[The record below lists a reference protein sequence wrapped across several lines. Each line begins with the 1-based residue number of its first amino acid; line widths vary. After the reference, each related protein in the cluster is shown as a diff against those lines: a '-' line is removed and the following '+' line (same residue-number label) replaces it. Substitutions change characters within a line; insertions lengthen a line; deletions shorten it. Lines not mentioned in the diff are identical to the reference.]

1 MVGRLEWVQGLR
13 ALAVLLVL
21 FSHLFRIEEKYAMQ
35 AVLPDFVLAGVSGVD
50 LFFVIS
56 GFIMVVV
63 TEKSREGLRQ
73 AAQFIYRR
81 LLRIY
86 PVYWFYTSLVL
97 LIYLLKPAMV
107 NSGVPSSIWGSYL
120 LWPTGDPFLVAV
132 GWTLSHEIYFYL
144 VFMGLF
150 FLPRIWMVPALLG
163 WGLLVLLAG
172 ACYEVSSPWLQLI
185 LSPMT
190 FEFIAGALLAIG
202 CMRTLPRVSLRFS
215 LVVMAL
221 SILTIFGLGSA
232 YLATTGDTP
241 SGWHRVLLFGPP
253 SVILL
258 YAAILAERAGGVMP
272 RWVVVAGDASYS
284 TYLTHVL
291 VLSVLGYLW
300 VWVARYFAI
309 SSFAMLPVMVIAC
322 FIYGWISFS
331 LFEKPALR
339 AGKRLING

>member
-13 ALAVLLVL
+13 AFAVLLVL
-21 FSHLFRIEEKYAMQ
+21 FSHLFRIEEKYATQ
-35 AVLPDFVLAGVSGVD
+35 TVLSDFVLAGVSGVD

-63 TEKSREGLRQ
+63 TEKSRAGLRR

-97 LIYLLKPAMV
+97 VVYLLKPAMV

-150 FLPRIWMVPALLG
+150 FLPRTLMVPALLG
-163 WGLLVLLAG
+163 WGLLVLLVGALYAG
-172 ACYEVSSPWLQLI
+172 STPWMQLI

-202 CMRTLPRVSLRFS
+202 CMRGLPRWPLRFS
-215 LVVMAL
+215 LGVMTLA
-221 SILTIFGLGSA
+221 ILAMFALGSA
-232 YLATTGDTP
+232 YLAATGHTP

-258 YAAILAERAGGVMP
+258 YAVLLAERAGGVLP
-272 RWVVVAGDASYS
+272 RWVVAAGDASYS

-300 VWVARYFAI
+300 VWGARYLAI

-322 FIYGWISFS
+322 FIYGWISYS
-331 LFEKPALR
+331 LLEKSVLR